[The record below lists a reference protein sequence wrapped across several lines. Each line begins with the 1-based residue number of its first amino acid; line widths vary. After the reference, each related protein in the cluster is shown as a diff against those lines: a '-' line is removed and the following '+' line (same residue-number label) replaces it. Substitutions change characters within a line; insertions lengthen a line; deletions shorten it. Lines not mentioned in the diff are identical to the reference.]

1 MAKLVW
7 DAAGEKIFETG
18 AKNAVLFPGYDA
30 KTKKYGNGVAW
41 NGLTSV
47 TESPSGADE
56 QAFYADDIK
65 YGSMRGA
72 EDFGGTI
79 EAYMYPDEWAECDG
93 SVNVV
98 AGVALGQQKRKVFGL
113 CYKTT
118 VGNDT
123 ESTDFGYKL
132 HLIYGATASPSEKQ
146 YQTMNDSPEAVTMS
160 WEFTTTPVAVTALGS
175 DGKVLKPVALI
186 TIDTTKLDEAGKK
199 NLATLEEK
207 LFGTETAESE
217 LPTPDEVINI
227 MKATV
232 ASEPGT

>member
-1 MAKLVW
+1 MSKIVW
-7 DAAGEKIFETG
+7 DKTSEKIFETG
-18 AKNAVLFPGYDA
+18 AKNGVLYPGFDT
-30 KTKKYGNGVAW
+30 KTKKYGQGVAW

-47 TESPSGADE
+47 SESPSGADE

-93 SVNVV
+93 SANVV
-98 AGVALGQQKRKVFGL
+98 AGVALGQQKRKTFGF
-113 CYKTT
+113 CFRTT

-146 YQTMNDSPEAVTMS
+146 YQTMNDNPEAVTMS

-175 DGKVLKPVALI
+175 DGKALKPVALI
-186 TIDTTKLDEAGKK
+186 TIDSTKLDEKGLK
-199 NLATLEEK
+199 NLATLEQK
-207 LFGTETAESE
+207 LYGSEDDEPE
-217 LPTPDEVINI
+217 LPLPDEVISI
-227 MKATV
+227 MTAT
-232 ASEPGT
+232 AA